1 MTTRAAVFFT
11 KPVPFA
17 LSSPQKNILHL
28 RPCRRERGL
37 DPNDTLMNCTH
48 RTVWN
53 PSLGAWVAAPETAR
67 SRSQSGVRNA
77 LALTAAMPLLWIG
90 SAAQAAC
97 TPANPTAGATV
108 TCTGAANILAPSYAT
123 AANNVT
129 VNVQSGASAGVL
141 LGIGGTAMS
150 LAGNNVTLNNA
161 GTIDPSLLGLNSL
174 LSSGTFVGNGNAS
187 TVTLNNAATGVMNGT
202 SGLLGVS
209 LNGLMGMALAVQ
221 NGTGGI
227 TNIRNDGSIGSNALL
242 GISLIPSDAPVVAAY
257 GGGQTNFVNTG
268 MITGRVAF
276 EASGMPGPGNS
287 FANSGTINGGVS
299 MGAASTNTYTAVSG
313 SSVNLAGGIGLDLNV
328 LGLVGTS
335 IRFAPTGVVDG
346 GAGGNNTLVLQN
358 VLPTSGTGTGTG
370 GAVTTLSSGTYVNFQ
385 HLRVNSGTWN
395 LLGPLVSG
403 DAALNGGLVN
413 FSHAGVFGSG
423 TLTANGGAIAAS
435 TGGLTL
441 GNNITLGASGLHVA
455 GTNALTLSGTIGGA
469 GRLTQNGAGTLTLS
483 GINTYTGGT
492 TINTGALQGDT
503 TSLQGNIVD
512 NATLIFKQGTN
523 GSFGGAI
530 SGTGA
535 MVKQGSGTLT
545 LTGNNSYTGTTRV
558 DSGTLALGAGTSIA
572 SSAGVGL
579 AAGATLDLS
588 AAGNQSVGALNGGG
602 GTVNIGANT
611 LTISGTGNGA
621 FAGTI
626 NGTGALVKNGASTQT
641 LTGANLYTGG
651 TTVND
656 GALVLGAGGSLAAG
670 SALNLNGTGVLD
682 LSAGGNQT
690 IATLG
695 GDGGQVRLGGTTLSV
710 GAGTYGGVIAG
721 SGGVNKTG
729 NGALTLNGA
738 STYTGPTQVNAGSL
752 IVGGDAAHASASVQS
767 NVTVANTATLSGFGQ
782 INGNV
787 DVRAGGHLAPGNP
800 VGSLTINGNL
810 LAEQGSSLDFAF
822 GAPGA
827 NFSTPGQGHSVQ
839 VNGDLTIHGA
849 TLNPSDAGNFGP
861 GLYNLFRYTGTLTEA
876 NGGITPPAGGYTI
889 RNLTGSKQIDLIAA
903 AGMELNF
910 WNANGLASNS
920 QMGGGSGVWS
930 QANANWT
937 DATGSITSTR
947 QPSNAFVIFGGAP
960 GTVTVDNAGGTQPVS
975 ALGVQFAGDGYRVNG
990 DTLTLLGVAP
1000 SPLGEV
1006 RVGDGSAGSANW
1018 TATVDNV
1025 LAGAGINKTGL
1036 GTLVLNGASTYAQST
1051 RISQGVL
1058 AVSSDANLGAPSAS
1072 IDLQGGTLRIMG
1084 TGFNTTARAVT
1095 MGATGASI
1103 DIADDG
1109 NNFTLGSAMSG
1120 TGGLQKLGAGTLTL
1134 TGANTYT
1141 GGTTV
1146 NAGTLA
1152 LGPGGRL
1159 PSTGALKLVGTGAR
1173 FDFSASGADQTLA
1186 VLSGLAGSRLNLGS
1200 STLTFGDSSNQTFA
1214 GSIVGSGGLIKQ
1226 GSGTQVLSGA
1236 NSYSG
1241 GTFLRDGTLAVGNS
1255 GALGTGA
1262 LAMDDN
1268 TTLAF
1273 VADGLTLAN
1282 PIRFTGVVDPIIDT
1296 GANTA
1301 TLSGGI
1307 SGSSELTKQGTGT
1320 LILAAANNNYTGA
1333 TTVSQGTFRA
1343 GAANAFSAASA
1354 HAVAAGA
1361 TLDLAGHN
1369 QTIAALTNA
1378 GTVNLLSAA
1387 AGTTLTV
1394 TGPYVG
1400 NNGVLKMGTAFGGSN
1415 SVSDRMIL
1423 SGPRAVA
1430 SGHTTLQI
1438 THLGGLGAQTTGNGI
1453 EVVSA
1458 QNGATSTSTA
1468 FTLNGDHVD
1477 AGAFQYRLFAGDA
1490 NGQGGSWFLST
1501 QDRSAITTT
1510 GTPAPA
1516 PAAPMYRAEV
1526 PLYAALP
1533 SVLRQGD
1540 LAMLGD
1546 LHRREGDESGIAA
1559 ATAGSADASAGGWG
1573 GANRHAWGRVLG
1585 GTITVSQGGV
1595 TQAESRTS
1603 IGGFQSGVDLFANPL
1618 WSAGL
1623 YAGLMR
1629 ADANVNGAYG
1639 PGGLVGHAG
1648 TLHTDNTYVGGYA
1661 TYANPQGL
1669 YADFVLQYGYH
1680 DVSGRSL
1687 GQGSSFGA
1695 TSLMASGEVG
1705 QRLALGGNWAIEPQ
1719 AQLIYHRL
1727 SLDNTIISGASVL
1740 QDADNAVIGRIGA
1753 RFTGDLSTS
1762 MGRLRPYAGVNLW
1775 HGFSGHDTVTFAG
1788 PTGATPIESAIGY
1801 TSTELMVGFTLGLT
1815 PNVSVYGQLG
1825 KLFRTGSG
1833 DAQVKST
1840 AQGSLG
1846 LNLMF

>member
-1 MTTRAAVFFT
+1 
-11 KPVPFA
+11 
-17 LSSPQKNILHL
+17 
-28 RPCRRERGL
+28 
-37 DPNDTLMNCTH
+37 MNCTH

-67 SRSQSGVRNA
+67 RRSTSGVRNA

-123 AANNVT
+123 SANNVT

-141 LGIGGTAMS
+141 LGLGGTAMS
-150 LAGNNVTLNNA
+150 LTGNNVTLNNA
-161 GTIDPSLLGLNSL
+161 GTIDPSLLGLLSL
-174 LSSGTFVGNGNAS
+174 LSSGTVVGNGNAS
-187 TVTLNNAATGVMNGT
+187 TVTIHNSPTGVMNGT
-202 SGLLGVS
+202 SGLMGVS
-209 LNGLMGMALAVQ
+209 INGLTGMALAVQ
-221 NGTGGI
+221 NGTGGV
-227 TNIRNDGSIGSNALL
+227 TNIRNDGSIGANALL
-242 GISLIPSDAPVVAAY
+242 GLSMIPSDMPVVASY
-257 GGGQTNFVNTG
+257 GGGQTSFVNTG
-268 MITGRVAF
+268 TITGRVAF
-276 EASGMPGPGNS
+276 QAAGTPGLGHW

-299 MGAASTNTYTAVSG
+299 MGAGSTNTFTAVSG

-328 LGLVGTS
+328 VGLVGATIS
-335 IRFAPTGVVDG
+335 FAPTGVVDG

-370 GAVTTLSSGTYVNFQ
+370 GALTTLSSGTYINFQ
-385 HLRVNSGTWN
+385 HLKVNSGTWN
-395 LLGPLVSG
+395 LQGPLVSG

-413 FSHAGVFGSG
+413 FSNAGVFGSG
-423 TLTANGGAIAAS
+423 ILAASGGAIAAS

-441 GNNITLGASGLHVA
+441 GNNITLGASGLSVA
-455 GTNALTLSGTIGGA
+455 GTNALTLSGVISGVGG
-469 GRLTQNGAGTLTLS
+469 LTQNGMGTLTLS
-483 GINTYTGGT
+483 GANTYTGGT
-492 TINTGALQGDT
+492 TIITGALQGDT
-503 TSLQGNIVD
+503 TSLRGDIVD
-512 NATLIFKQGTN
+512 HATLVFNQNVNGIYNGTL
-523 GSFGGAI
+523 

-535 MVKQGSGTLT
+535 LVKQGSGTLT
-545 LTGNNSYTGTTRV
+545 LSGNNSYSGTTQI
-558 DSGTLALGAGTSIA
+558 DAGTLALGAGASVA

-588 AAGNQSVGALNGGG
+588 AAGNQSIGSLNGGG
-602 GTVNIGANT
+602 GTVNIGATT
-611 LTISGTGNGA
+611 LTISGTGDGA

-641 LTGANLYTGG
+641 LTGANLFTGG

-656 GALVLGAGGSLAAG
+656 GVLVLGAGGSLAAG
-670 SALNLNGTGVLD
+670 SALKLNGNGVLD
-682 LSAGGNQT
+682 VSAAGNQT

-710 GAGTYGGVIAG
+710 GAGTYGGVLAG
-721 SGGVNKTG
+721 TGGVNKIGSGT
-729 NGALTLNGA
+729 LTLNGV

-752 IVGGDAAHASASVQS
+752 IVGGDAAHASASVQGAI
-767 NVTVANTATLSGFGQ
+767 TVANSGTLSGFGK
-782 INGNV
+782 IDGNV
-787 DVRAGGHLAPGNP
+787 VVQAGGHLAPGNP
-800 VGSLTINGNL
+800 VGSFTINGNL
-810 LAEQGSSLDFAF
+810 VAEQGSSLDFAF
-822 GAPGA
+822 GTPGA
-827 NFSTPGQGHSVQ
+827 NFSTPGQGHHVQ
-839 VNGDLTIHGA
+839 VNGNLTINGA
-849 TLNPSDAGNFGP
+849 TLNPSNAGNFGP
-861 GLYNLFRYTGTLTEA
+861 GLYNLFRYTGTLTES
-876 NGGITPPAGGYTI
+876 NGGIAPPAGGYTI
-889 RNLTGSKQIDLIAA
+889 QNLAGSKQINLITT

-937 DATGSITSTR
+937 DATGSVTSTR

-960 GTVTVDNAGGTQPVS
+960 GTVTVDSAGGARPVS
-975 ALGVQFAGDGYRVNG
+975 AIGVQFASNGYHLNG
-990 DTLTLLGVAP
+990 DALTLSGAAP
-1000 SPLGEV
+1000 SPLGEI
-1006 RVGDGSAGSANW
+1006 RVGDGSAGSVNW

-1025 LAGAGINKTGL
+1025 LAGAGIHKTGL
-1036 GTLVLNGASTYAQST
+1036 GTLVLNGANTYTQST
-1051 RISQGVL
+1051 RISRGVL

-1072 IDLQGGTLRIMG
+1072 IALEGGTLRITG
-1084 TGFNTTARAVT
+1084 TAFNTTARAVT
-1095 MGATGASI
+1095 LAATGASI
-1103 DIADDG
+1103 DIADAG
-1109 NNFTLGSAMSG
+1109 NNFTLASAMSG
-1120 TGGLQKLGAGTLTL
+1120 TGGLEKLGAGTLTL
-1134 TGANTYT
+1134 TGANTYS
-1141 GGTTV
+1141 GGTRV

-1152 LGPGGRL
+1152 LGPGGSL
-1159 PSTGALKLVGTGAR
+1159 PSTGELKLVGAGAR

-1186 VLSGLAGSRLNLGS
+1186 VLSGSAGSRLDLGS

-1226 GSGTQVLSGA
+1226 GSGTQILSGV

-1241 GTFLRDGTLAVGNS
+1241 GTLLRDGTLAVGHS
-1255 GALGTGA
+1255 GALGTGP

-1307 SGSSELTKQGTGT
+1307 SGASELTKQGTGT
-1320 LILAAANNNYTGA
+1320 LILAAANNIYTAA
-1333 TTVSQGTFRA
+1333 TTVSHGTLRA

-1400 NNGVLKMGTAFGGSN
+1400 NNGVLKMGTTFGGSN
-1415 SVSDRMIL
+1415 SISDRMVL
-1423 SGPRAVA
+1423 SGPSAVA

-1438 THLGGLGAQTTGNGI
+1438 THLGGLGAQTTGDGI

-1458 QNGATSTSTA
+1458 QNGATSTRTA
-1468 FTLNGDHVD
+1468 FTLDGDHVD

-1510 GTPAPA
+1510 GTPAP

-1540 LAMLGD
+1540 LAMLAD
-1546 LHRREGDESGIAA
+1546 LHRRVGDESGIAA
-1559 ATAGSADASAGGWG
+1559 ATAGSADASTSGWG

-1595 TQAESRTS
+1595 TQPESRTS
-1603 IGGFQSGVDLFANPL
+1603 MGGFQSGVDLFANPL
-1618 WSAGL
+1618 WRAGL
-1623 YAGLMR
+1623 YAGLLR

-1639 PGGLVGHAG
+1639 PGGLVGYAG
-1648 TLHTDNTYVGGYA
+1648 TLHADSTYVGGYA
-1661 TYANPQGL
+1661 TYADPQGL
-1669 YADFVLQYGYH
+1669 YADFVLQHGNH
-1680 DVSGRSL
+1680 DVSGGSL

-1695 TSLMASGEVG
+1695 TSLMASGEIG
-1705 QRLALGGNWAIEPQ
+1705 QRFALGGGWALEPQ

-1727 SLDNTIISGASVL
+1727 SLDNTRISGASVL

-1753 RFTGDLSTS
+1753 RLAGDLSTS
-1762 MGRLRPYAGVNLW
+1762 MGRLRPYAGINLW

-1788 PTGATPIESAIGY
+1788 PAGATPIESAVGY

-1815 PNVSVYGQLG
+1815 PKVSVYGQLG
-1825 KLFRTGSG
+1825 RVFRTGSG
-1833 DAQVKST
+1833 DAQVRST
-1840 AQGSLG
+1840 AQGTLG